1 MHNAIASRPSNWQLM
16 CIIGEANTH
25 SDVEEFQRLWNFA
38 LPGFFNIPS
47 TQSLESSVDP
57 TMNWTP
63 VFSAD
68 AVTFPESILASVEQ
82 ASKRYTCENYM
93 ILTSNLNQLQFSSSE
108 LSENM
113 AESLSTILQEYWP
126 AIAAFSKT
134 PSTERPVAEVQALA
148 GVDTRAVILHRS
160 ILSLFIHTQY
170 PTEMGRGGY
179 LQHFDAFTNLASALL
194 FQESAL
200 QINTIHL
207 SPPNSKPAKSPLI
220 DSALLQF
227 GRRFGESLEDYDIYW
242 EPTLQSAQCNS
253 PLFMNKTSLASR
265 IASIFNLQHPYFVNN
280 PWIASYANAISNS
293 LHFKVHIFTSFHRSN
308 HFERLYE
315 SINLATRIQSG
326 VSIHV
331 HADSFNSTADSKK
344 TLKFLQS
351 LQSRHGTV
359 HIHVHAVRVKE
370 FDRSNSHDAANLWMP
385 SQRNEFAI
393 FLGEPTVV
401 SDRLFEYV
409 EASAL
414 AYFFNHS
421 ASKQVERLGL
431 MGISLVNT
439 NASLS
444 VKAGTPF
451 LFQQPNEDA
460 VLFAPESWIQFVK
473 WKMQLPVWIDPLIP
487 DSPTNAWPRDSWAKY
502 LLRFMVHHGKTLLF
516 SNCVSPLVTINS
528 QPHATTPPVP
538 LFSPLE
544 SLKSFDAYKRQS
556 AVTLSL
562 GEAVASFDT
571 CTMVMQVY
579 SRTSTFLDRLA
590 SYHTLPFL
598 SSIIIVWNNLN
609 TRPPAHIN
617 HPESTSYKP
626 NAPTFAI
633 PIHFLQQPQNSMNN
647 RFKPFKELGASQ
659 CVIAMDDDWDF
670 PHFKLVAAIRAW
682 QTGGYERLVGF
693 QQQGRVHVPSTAK
706 KVSLSD
712 LRVNGIQSDAVY
724 AKESV
729 SVKHKYGKIL
739 QLQKSGVSILM
750 PSATVYHAKY
760 HHMYTYALPERA
772 RAVVQELTNC
782 DDILFNMMVANATC
796 AGPVVLADGDRV
808 EKALVFDKAGQ
819 EDGLWKDKEHWAKRL
834 WCMNYFVE
842 HVFDGKMPLISTRV
856 VKGRKR
862 RRG

>member
-1 MHNAIASRPSNWQLM
+1 M

-25 SDVEEFQRLWNFA
+25 SDVEEFQRLWDLAF
-38 LPGFFNIPS
+38 PGFFNIPS
-47 TQSLESSVDP
+47 TQSMESSVDP
-57 TMNWTP
+57 RMNWTP

-68 AVTFPESILASVEQ
+68 AVAFPESILAAVEQ
-82 ASKRYTCENYM
+82 ASMRYTCENYM
-93 ILTSNLNQLQFSSSE
+93 ILTSNLNQLQFLSSK
-108 LSENM
+108 LGDNM
-113 AESLSTILQEYWP
+113 AASLSTILDEYWP
-126 AIAAFSKT
+126 AIAAFSHT
-134 PSTERPVAEVQALA
+134 LSSTERPLAKVQALA
-148 GVDTRAVILHRS
+148 GVDTRVVILHHS
-160 ILSLFIHTQY
+160 ILPLLIHTQH
-170 PTEMGRGGY
+170 PTEMGGGH

-207 SPPNSKPAKSPLI
+207 SPPNAKPAKSPPT
-220 DSALLQF
+220 DSALLHL
-227 GRRFGESLEDYDIYW
+227 GRRSGESLEDYDIYW
-242 EPTLQSAQCNS
+242 EPTLQSAQCSS
-253 PLFMNKTSLASR
+253 PLFMNKTLIAPR
-265 IASIFNLQHPYFVNN
+265 IASLFNLQHPYFANN
-280 PWIASYANAISNS
+280 PWIASYATANT
-293 LHFKVHIFTSFHRSN
+293 LHFKVHIFTPFHRSN
-308 HFERLYE
+308 NFDRLYE
-315 SINLATRIQSG
+315 SINLAKRIHSR

-331 HADSFNSTADSKK
+331 HVDSFNSTADSKK

-351 LQSRHGTV
+351 LQSRHGPV
-359 HIHVHAVRVKE
+359 LVHVHAVRVKE
-370 FDRSNSHDAANLWMP
+370 FDRSHSRDATNLWMP
-385 SQRNEFAI
+385 TQKNEFAI
-393 FLGEPTVV
+393 FLGEQTVA
-401 SDRLFEYV
+401 SERLFEYA
-409 EASAL
+409 EASTL
-414 AYFFNHS
+414 AYFFNHT

-439 NASLS
+439 NVSLG
-444 VKAGTPF
+444 VDAGTPF

-460 VLFAPESWIQFVK
+460 ILFAPEPWIEFVK

-487 DSPTNAWPRDSWAKY
+487 DSPTNSWPRDSWAKY
-502 LLRFMVHHGKTLLF
+502 LLRFMVQHGKTLLF
-516 SNCVSPLVTINS
+516 SNCVSPLATINS
-528 QPHATTPPVP
+528 QTHANSLPVSP
-538 LFSPLE
+538 FPPLE
-544 SLKSFDAYKRQS
+544 SLKSFDAYKRQTTL
-556 AVTLSL
+556 TLSL
-562 GEAVASFDT
+562 GEAVASFDV

-590 SYHTLPFL
+590 HYHTLPFL

-609 TRPPAHIN
+609 TPPPAHIN
-617 HPESTSYKP
+617 HPESNTFKP

-633 PIHFLQQPQNSMNN
+633 PIHILQQPQNSMNN
-647 RFKPFKELGASQ
+647 RFKPFKELGGSQ

-670 PHFKLVAAIRAW
+670 PHAKLVAAIRAW

-712 LRVNGIQSDAVY
+712 LRVSGIQSDAVY
-724 AKESV
+724 AKEAV
-729 SVKHKYGKIL
+729 SVKHKYGKNV
-739 QLQKSGVSILM
+739 QLQKAGVSILM

-782 DDILFNMMVANATC
+782 DDILFNMMVANATH

-819 EDGLWKDKEHWAKRL
+819 IDGLWKDKEHWAKRL

-862 RRG
+862 RRGDAVKAKRG